1 MKTKQIQIF
10 KVKRILKENVHCG
23 CLSIKLLDSVV
34 TVGKNIIHKGF
45 WRNVN
50 VKQKKKHNEE
60 SY

>member
-50 VKQKKKHNEE
+50 VK
-60 SY
+60 